1 MPAVPGISRIT
12 IDSPRV
18 STPLIPLLLVLASS
32 LGWAGFDLL
41 RKLLGKEIPP
51 VALVF
56 LLTVGAAPIFAVWAL
71 LEGTT
76 GPEPGYWLPALGSVA
91 LNVAANLLLLQG
103 MRIAPLSVT
112 VPLLSLTPAFATLL
126 AIPLLGERPT
136 WQGSIGIL
144 MVIAG
149 AVWLHW
155 QPREGEAHPGDT
167 GALKGALM
175 VALTA
180 LCWSMTIPL
189 DKMAL
194 ERAAAPFHGLVSN
207 AGVAVAVLAVLLV
220 QGRFADVGRV
230 RAVPGLLVLALFV
243 SSLALGLQFLALP
256 HVYVGT
262 VETLKRGI
270 GNFMALLSGR
280 IFFGEAVTP
289 GKLLAV
295 MVMAVGVG
303 LILT

>member
-1 MPAVPGISRIT
+1 M
-12 IDSPRV
+12 
-18 STPLIPLLLVLASS
+18 STPLIPLLFVVVSS

-41 RKLLGKEIPP
+41 RKLLLEKVPP
-51 VALVF
+51 VSLLF
-56 LLTVGAAPIFAVWAL
+56 LLAAGSGALFGVWTAVDGAFQP
-71 LEGTT
+71 G
-76 GPEPGYWLPALGSVA
+76 PGYWAPALTAVG
-91 LNVAANLLLLQG
+91 LNIAANLLLLQG
-103 MRIAPLSVT
+103 MRIAPISVT

-136 WQGSIGIL
+136 GRGVLGIL
-144 MVIAG
+144 LVIAG

-155 QPREGEAHPGDT
+155 QPRSESVHNS

-175 VALTA
+175 VAATA

-189 DKMAL
+189 DKMAV
-194 ERAAAPFHGLVSN
+194 ERAPAQFHGFFLNMGVA
-207 AGVAVAVLAVLLV
+207 AGVLVVLLV
-220 QGRFADVGRV
+220 QGRLGEVGQV
-230 RAVPGLLVLALFV
+230 RAVPGLLALALVV
-243 SSLALGLQFLALP
+243 SSGALALQLLALP

-289 GKLLAV
+289 VKLLAV
-295 MVMAVGVG
+295 VLMAIGVG

>member
-1 MPAVPGISRIT
+1 MSI
-12 IDSPRV
+12 
-18 STPLIPLLLVLASS
+18 PLIPLLLVVASS
-32 LGWAGFDLL
+32 LGWAGCDLS
-41 RKLLGKEIPP
+41 RKLLVKEVPP
-51 VALVF
+51 VALAF
-56 LLTVGAAPIFAVWAL
+56 LLTVGAAPIFAVWAVVAGL
-71 LEGTT
+71 SQPG
-76 GPEPGYWLPALGSVA
+76 PGYWLPALGSVA

-103 MRIAPLSVT
+103 MRIAPISVT

-126 AIPLLGERPT
+126 AIPLLGEQPT
-136 WQGSIGIL
+136 GRGAIGIL

-149 AVWLHW
+149 AIWLHW
-155 QPREGEAHPGDT
+155 QPREGSPHPADS

-175 VALTA
+175 VAGTA

-194 ERAAAPFHGLVSN
+194 GWAPAPFHGLVSN
-207 AGVAVAVLAVLLV
+207 AGVAVAVFAVLLV
-220 QGRFADVGRV
+220 QGRLGDVGRV
-230 RAVPGLLVLALFV
+230 RAVPGLLVVALFV
-243 SSLALGLQFLALP
+243 SAAALGLQFLALP

-280 IFFGEAVTP
+280 IFFGETVTP

-295 MVMAVGVG
+295 VLMAVGVG
-303 LILT
+303 MILA

>member
-1 MPAVPGISRIT
+1 M
-12 IDSPRV
+12 
-18 STPLIPLLLVLASS
+18 STPLIPLLLVVASS

-41 RKLLGKEIPP
+41 RKLLLKEVPP
-51 VALVF
+51 VGLLF
-56 LLTVGAAPIFAVWAL
+56 LLAAGSGALFAVWTVVDGAFRP
-71 LEGTT
+71 G
-76 GPEPGYWLPALGSVA
+76 PGYWLPALTAVL
-91 LNVAANLLLLQG
+91 LNIAANLLLLQG

-136 WQGSIGIL
+136 GRGALGIL

-155 QPREGEAHPGDT
+155 QPREKPAHPADT

-175 VALTA
+175 VAATA

-189 DKMAL
+189 DKMAV
-194 ERAAAPFHGLVSN
+194 ERAPAQFHGFFLNLGVA
-207 AGVAVAVLAVLLV
+207 AGVLVVLLM
-220 QGRFADVGRV
+220 QGRLGEVGKV
-230 RAVPGLLVLALFV
+230 RAVPGLLALALVV
-243 SSLALGLQFLALP
+243 SSAALALQLLALP

-270 GNFMALLSGR
+270 GNVMALLSGG
-280 IFFGEAVTP
+280 IFFSETVTVRRV
-289 GKLLAV
+289 LAV
-295 MVMAVGVG
+295 VLMAVGVG
-303 LILT
+303 LILS

>member
-1 MPAVPGISRIT
+1 MRQPESQIT

-18 STPLIPLLLVLASS
+18 SIPLIPLLLVLASS
-32 LGWAGFDLL
+32 LGWAGCDLL
-41 RKLLGKEIPP
+41 RKMLVKEIPP

-56 LLTVGAAPIFAVWAL
+56 LLTIGTAPIFAVWVVV
-71 LEGTT
+71 EGISQP
-76 GPEPGYWLPALGSVA
+76 GAGYWAPALGSVA

-126 AIPLLGERPT
+126 AIPLLGERPSGRG
-136 WQGSIGIL
+136 WLGIL

-155 QPREGEAHPGDT
+155 QPRAEPAHPADS
-167 GALKGALM
+167 GALKGAVM

-194 ERAAAPFHGLVSN
+194 RWATAPFHGFVSN
-207 AGVAVAVLAVLLV
+207 AGVAVAVFGVLLV
-220 QGRFADVGRV
+220 RGWLADVGRV

-243 SSLALGLQFLALP
+243 SALALGLQFLALP

-295 MVMAVGVG
+295 VVMGVGVG

>member
-1 MPAVPGISRIT
+1 
-12 IDSPRV
+12 V
-18 STPLIPLLLVLASS
+18 SIPLIPLLLVLASS

-41 RKLLGKEIPP
+41 RKLLVKEVPP

-56 LLTVGAAPIFAVWAL
+56 LLTVGAAPIFAVWVL
-71 LEGTT
+71 VEGVTR
-76 GPEPGYWLPALGSVA
+76 PEPGYWLPALGSVA

-126 AIPLLGERPT
+126 AIPLLGERPSGRG
-136 WQGSIGIL
+136 WLGIL

-149 AVWLHW
+149 AIWLHW
-155 QPREGEAHPGDT
+155 QPREASAQA

-194 ERAAAPFHGLVSN
+194 RWATAPFHGFVSN
-207 AGVAVAVLAVLLV
+207 AGVAVAVLVVLLV
-220 QGRFADVGRV
+220 RGWLPDIGRV
-230 RAVPGLLVLALFV
+230 RAVPGLLVTALFV
-243 SSLALGLQFLALP
+243 SALALGLQFLALP

-280 IFFGEAVTP
+280 VFFGEAVTP

-295 MVMAVGVG
+295 VLMAVGVG

>member
-1 MPAVPGISRIT
+1 MSI
-12 IDSPRV
+12 
-18 STPLIPLLLVLASS
+18 PLVPLLLVLASS
-32 LGWAGFDLL
+32 LAWAGCDLS
-41 RKLLGKEIPP
+41 RKLLVKEIPP
-51 VALVF
+51 VALLF
-56 LLTVGAAPIFAVWAL
+56 LLTLGTAPIFVVWVVV
-71 LEGTT
+71 EG
-76 GPEPGYWLPALGSVA
+76 GSWPGAGYWGPALGSVA

-126 AIPLLGERPT
+126 AIPMLGERPSGRG
-136 WQGSIGIL
+136 WLGIL

-155 QPREGEAHPGDT
+155 QPRGGAAHPADT

-175 VALTA
+175 VASTA
-180 LCWSMTIPL
+180 LCWSMTTPL

-194 ERAAAPFHGLVSN
+194 RWSTAPFHGFVSN
-207 AGVAVAVLAVLLV
+207 AGVAVAVLGVLLAR
-220 QGRFADVGRV
+220 GWLADVGRV
-230 RAVPGLLVLALFV
+230 RAVPGVLVAALFV
-243 SSLALGLQFLALP
+243 NAIALGLQFLALP
-256 HVYVGT
+256 HVYVGAM
-262 VETLKRGI
+262 ETLKRGI

-280 IFFGEAVTP
+280 VFFGEAVTP

-295 MVMAVGVG
+295 IVMAVGVG

>member
-1 MPAVPGISRIT
+1 
-12 IDSPRV
+12 V
-18 STPLIPLLLVLASS
+18 STPLIPLLLVVASS

-41 RKLLGKEIPP
+41 RKLLLKEVPP
-51 VALVF
+51 VALLF
-56 LLTVGAAPIFAVWAL
+56 LLAAGSGALFAVWTVVDGAFRP
-71 LEGTT
+71 G
-76 GPEPGYWLPALGSVA
+76 PGYWEPALTAVL
-91 LNVAANLLLLQG
+91 LNIAANLLLLQG

-126 AIPLLGERPT
+126 AIPLLGERPSG
-136 WQGSIGIL
+136 QGALGIL

-155 QPREGEAHPGDT
+155 QPREGPARPADT

-175 VALTA
+175 VAATA

-189 DKMAL
+189 DKMAV
-194 ERAAAPFHGLVSN
+194 ERAPAQFHGFFLNMGVA
-207 AGVAVAVLAVLLV
+207 AGVLGVLLA
-220 QGRFADVGRV
+220 QGRLGEVGKV
-230 RAVPGLLVLALFV
+230 RAVPGLLALALVV
-243 SSLALGLQFLALP
+243 SSAALALQLLALP

-270 GNFMALLSGR
+270 GNVMALLSGR

-295 MVMAVGVG
+295 VLMAVGVG
-303 LILT
+303 MILA

>member
-1 MPAVPGISRIT
+1 MSI
-12 IDSPRV
+12 
-18 STPLIPLLLVLASS
+18 PLVPLLLVVASS

-41 RKLLGKEIPP
+41 RKLLVKEVPP

-56 LLTVGAAPIFAVWAL
+56 LLTIGAAPIFAVWAL
-71 LEGTT
+71 LEGTA
-76 GPEPGYWLPALGSVA
+76 GPGPGYWLPALGSVV

-103 MRIAPLSVT
+103 MRIAPISVT

-136 WQGSIGIL
+136 RQGAVGIL

-155 QPREGEAHPGDT
+155 QPREGTAHAGDPADN

-194 ERAAAPFHGLVSN
+194 ERAPAPFHGLVSN
-207 AGVAVAVLAVLLV
+207 AGVAVAVLGVLLV
-220 QGRFADVGRV
+220 QGRFADVRRV

-295 MVMAVGVG
+295 VVMAVGVG